1 MNPTPATVA
10 TPGYLAG
17 TWKAGSGT
25 PGVAGP
31 HADAPATAMA
41 ALATSR
47 KTTRPSMTVRSPGP
61 AA

>member
-25 PGVAGP
+25 PGRRRAARRRASHGDGRAGHQP
-31 HADAPATAMA
+31 EDDP
-41 ALATSR
+41 
-47 KTTRPSMTVRSPGP
+47 P
-61 AA
+61 